1 MTTRH
6 AFVRSLLCA
15 AALLSFAALDAHAA
29 KIGFVQ
35 GKVTII
41 RGDKSLPAVAGV
53 RLQEGDE
60 LTSEADAQ
68 AFFRFDDGARAV
80 IRADSQLIV
89 KELKLKGP
97 AKARQKTI
105 RLAKGSLRYI
115 SGKATARQKVA
126 FETSTATIGIRG
138 TDIEIVVTQEPVNDN
153 NPGTFLKVNT
163 GAATLAAPDGTSVD
177 VAAGEVVYG
186 GEPELSARGA
196 GGKRRAS
203 ARAVQAVGDLFKA
216 SSLDRFMK

>member
-1 MTTRH
+1 MPRLAST
-6 AFVRSLLCA
+6 RSLLCI
-15 AALLSFAALDAHAA
+15 AALLSLVALQAHAA
-29 KIGFVQ
+29 RIGFVQ

-41 RGDKSLPAVAGV
+41 RGEKTIPAVTGS

-60 LTSEADAQ
+60 LSSEADAQ
-68 AFFRFDDGARAV
+68 AFFKFDDGARAV
-80 IRADSQLIV
+80 IRADSQMIV

-97 AKARQKTI
+97 AATRQKTI

-115 SGKATARQKVA
+115 SGKATLRQKVA

-138 TDIEIVVTQEPVNDN
+138 TDIEIVVTEEPVNDN

-203 ARAVQAVGDLFKA
+203 ARAVQAVGGLFKA